1 MEENKRNG
9 RTDER
14 RRFFQLLAGGY
25 LVYLAYQLIS
35 GALKEAGWT
44 TLRCVGLGSGVLFG
58 AFGIFLLIKNL
69 KAEKAAKQKDGPD
82 DPGEGDAQ

>member
-1 MEENKRNG
+1 MSEDKKSRQP
-9 RTDER
+9 DER

-58 AFGIFLLIKNL
+58 AAGIFLLIKNL
-69 KAEKAAKQKDGPD
+69 KAEKAAGQKDGPD